1 MSILKNFRRS
11 RAAAKAELKAAKTR
25 AKSQVKAAEKATHHQ
40 QKLLAKQEKLLAKQ
54 EKALIKSEEKGL
66 KKRRKHEYK
75 MAKQELEKI
84 KAGKLNAGTITRY
97 AGALRTAAPILLPLI
112 YRGITALRGRA
123 EEAKAKQAGVSS
135 SQLASF
141 TGHGASLKARIQGI
155 RNSLD
160 NTALPAGFQRDVKDR
175 LKELDAAVDNAEFM
189 TSQQR
194 TRAHNTIN
202 NDIDTVTNE
211 IQQRLVKEG

>member
-40 QKLLAKQEKLLAKQ
+40 QKLLAKQ

>member
-40 QKLLAKQEKLLAKQ
+40 QKLLAKQEK
-54 EKALIKSEEKGL
+54 ALIKSEEKGL

-84 KAGKLNAGTITRY
+84 KAGKLNAGTISRY

>member
-40 QKLLAKQEKLLAKQ
+40 QKLLAKQEK
-54 EKALIKSEEKGL
+54 ALIKSEEKGL

-84 KAGKLNAGTITRY
+84 KAGRLNAGTITRY

>member
-1 MSILKNFRRS
+1 MSILKNFRRT
-11 RAAAKAELKAAKTR
+11 RAAAKAELKAAKART
-25 AKSQVKAAEKATHHQ
+25 KSQVKAADKANKRQ
-40 QKLLAKQEKLLAKQ
+40 QKLLAKQ

-75 MAKQELEKI
+75 IAKKELEKI
-84 KAGKLNAGTITRY
+84 KAGKFNAQTVSRY
-97 AGALRTAAPILLPLI
+97 ASALRTAAPLLLPLV
-112 YRGITALRGRA
+112 YRGITAARGRA
-123 EEAKAKQAGVSS
+123 EDARAKQAGVTP

-141 TGHGASLKARIQGI
+141 SGHGASLKARIQGI
-155 RNSLD
+155 RNSLE

-175 LKELDAAVDNAEFM
+175 LEELDAAVDNAEFM
-189 TSQQR
+189 TPQQR